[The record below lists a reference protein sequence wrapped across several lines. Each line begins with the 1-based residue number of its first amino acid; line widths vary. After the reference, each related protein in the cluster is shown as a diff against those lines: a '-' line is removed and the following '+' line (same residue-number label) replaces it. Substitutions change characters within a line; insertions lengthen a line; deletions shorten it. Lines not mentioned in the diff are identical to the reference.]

1 MKLLVGLSTKEFGW
15 SRILISLLIVLL
27 GWVGGQELSK
37 IDQDLR
43 VMYTEYTLGAA
54 ELAHIMADTVRYRN
68 TILRSLEADDRKAFE
83 RITSSLPELRA
94 RIQHGIDRYAAA
106 SLRVSRS
113 GRSEPEDL
121 QAVRLSL
128 DDYFHSA
135 NKTIDLLVQ
144 EWTASGPAQ
153 AAAFRKQA
161 EQHAAEN
168 AGPKMIQLSIALDR
182 LLETIADV
190 AKDMR
195 DEGTRAIRAT
205 SSLLFFGSI
214 FLAVLNLFLGLRR
227 SPPTRASA
235 SAWQTQAPP
244 AGAPSSLN

>member
-1 MKLLVGLSTKEFGW
+1 MRRAFTLQNVGW
-15 SRILISLLIVLL
+15 SRIVLSLLIAGL
-27 GWVGGQELSK
+27 GWIGGQELSA
-37 IDQDLR
+37 IGQDLR
-43 VMYTEYTLGAA
+43 VMYTEYTLGAT

-68 TILRSLEADDRKAFE
+68 TILRALEADDRKDFE
-83 RITSSLPELRA
+83 RITASLPELRA
-94 RIQHGIDRYAAA
+94 KIQLGIDRYAAA

-135 NKTIDLLVQ
+135 NKTIDLLVR
-144 EWTASGPAQ
+144 EWEAPTK
-153 AAAFRKQA
+153 AAAA
-161 EQHAAEN
+161 ELRRIAESHAAEN

-195 DEGTRAIRAT
+195 DEGLKTIRTT
-205 SSLLFFGSI
+205 SLLLFFGSL
-214 FLAVLNLFLGLRR
+214 FLAALNLLMGFR
-227 SPPTRASA
+227 
-235 SAWQTQAPP
+235 QTQNESEKPGWQPRIAAADTPR
-244 AGAPSSLN
+244 G

>member
-1 MKLLVGLSTKEFGW
+1 MKLLEGLSLKEFGW
-15 SRILISLLIVLL
+15 SRIVLSLLIILL
-27 GWVGGQELSK
+27 GWVGGQELSQ

-68 TILRSLEADDRKAFE
+68 TILRSLEADDRKDFE
-83 RITSSLPELRA
+83 RITSALPELRA

-144 EWTASGPAQ
+144 EWNAASPVQ
-153 AAAFRKQA
+153 ASAFRKQA

-195 DEGTRAIRAT
+195 DEGTKAIRAT

-214 FLAVLNLFLGLRR
+214 FLAMLNLFLGLRR
-227 SPPTRASA
+227 SSPTRASTA
-235 SAWQTQAPP
+235 AWHAQAPP